1 MFCPQCKT
9 EYNPGAIQCADCG
22 TALVEQLPTQGATY
36 KCENCSDDI
45 EKDNDFCPHCGIL
58 FTQEKFFCDTH
69 PASVGKGVCV
79 LCHKLVCDKCLHTVN
94 ARILCEEHQLVEISE
109 GWALVF
115 QSADFYEAQFVRGK
129 LVNAGITV
137 NPQNTMNAGFL
148 MDGAMDSRFGRSIL
162 KYPVKLFVP
171 QYEYLDA
178 MEVMQ
183 DNNTTTITEGM

>member
-1 MFCPQCKT
+1 MFCPQCNT
-9 EYNPGAIQCADCG
+9 EYNSGPTHCADCG
-22 TALVEQLPTQGATY
+22 TALVEQLPTPEITY
-36 KCENCSDDI
+36 SCKHCSREI

-58 FTQEKFFCDTH
+58 LKEQIFFCNTH
-69 PASVGKGVCV
+69 TASEAKGVCV
-79 LCHKLVCDKCLHTVN
+79 LCHTLVCDACLHVVN
-94 ARILCEEHQLVEISE
+94 KRIACAEHRLVEISE

-115 QSADFYEAQFVRGK
+115 QSTDFYEAQLVRGK

-137 NPQNTMNAGFL
+137 NPQNTINAGFL

-178 MEVMQ
+178 MDVLQ
-183 DNNTTTITEGM
+183 DTDGLVE